1 MPERQPAPP
10 WFAAWLLHRLCRP
23 RYRDVVEGD
32 LRELFELRLHR
43 EGRWRA
49 AGRYWI
55 DVLSLARSP
64 YGRGHV
70 DYQVDPGKGRLTEW
84 IMNLLQ
90 DLRQAARSLVKAPA
104 FSGVVV
110 LTLGLAVGAN
120 SAIFSVVDGVLLR
133 PLPYDQPESIVVIN
147 ERGDGGLDGI
157 GPSGASQD
165 LFLEWRS
172 ASRSF
177 EQMAMYSQQE
187 ATITSLEEP
196 VRLNGLAASPALFTL
211 LRVDALIGRTFTPD
225 EEEPGQDDVV
235 VLGHSAWQRYFGG
248 DPAVVGTQL
257 RLDDRNRTVVGVT
270 PPGVQFPDASVEYY
284 VPMLSSLPDLA
295 GGAEEAARS
304 GAWVRSERDDRQGGA
319 GAPGAASGGSGPGE
333 GGGPGAGGGQR
344 DGGRQGGDGGEE
356 AEDRLELWG
365 RVVARLN
372 PGVTLEMA
380 AEEGTALVR
389 GLRQEDIATL
399 DDRRAEVISMQEEV
413 VGSVRRSLL
422 TLMGAVGFVLLIA
435 CANVANLVTARSV
448 ERRKE
453 IAVRSALGAGKWT
466 LSRYLFLESLL
477 LALAGGVMGLGLAF
491 GSLRLLGALS
501 PDFIPRLEGVRIDV
515 RVLGFTLLV
524 AVVTAVLFSLIPAR
538 GATRLD
544 LTRALKEEFGSF
556 GLTRG
561 LGRNA
566 LRKLLVTAEV
576 ALSVVLLVGAGLLLA
591 SFLRLAS
598 VDPGYDPNNLLHLHI
613 SLPAN
618 AYSDA
623 ASHLNYYDDLVLRL
637 EAVPGILSATVA
649 SQPPYLP
656 ANIRVA
662 MSTQRDGEP
671 PSPEQRPTPV
681 GVRMV
686 ENAYFEALRAAPVA
700 GRLIN
705 RDDRPETLAVAVL
718 SRSGVKAMFG
728 DRDPVGER
736 MPFVGGQEL
745 EIVGVVDD
753 VRTAGVDPTPQA
765 DIFLP
770 YRQASEGMV
779 PRLFRTAHVL
789 IRTGPAPL
797 SVLPAVRTVL
807 RQSEGALL
815 VLSAA
820 TIRDRMSNS
829 VAEPRFY
836 ASLVGAL
843 ALLAL
848 VLAAVGIYG
857 MLSYSVQQGVR
868 DNAIR
873 RALGAPV
880 GGILRRVLSQGM
892 LLAGAGLA
900 LGIVAAMTLTRLLES
915 MLYEIEPTDPA
926 SLTIV
931 ALVFLAV
938 ALLAVWI
945 PARRA
950 MRIDPMDVLR
960 YE

>member
-1 MPERQPAPP
+1 
-10 WFAAWLLHRLCRP
+10 
-23 RYRDVVEGD
+23 
-32 LRELFELRLHR
+32 
-43 EGRWRA
+43 
-49 AGRYWI
+49 
-55 DVLSLARSP
+55 
-64 YGRGHV
+64 
-70 DYQVDPGKGRLTEW
+70 
-84 IMNLLQ
+84 MNLLQ
-90 DLRQAARSLVKAPA
+90 DVRQAARGLIKAPG

-133 PLPYDQPESIVVIN
+133 PLPFDQPGSIVVIN
-147 ERGDGGLDGI
+147 ERGGGELEGI
-157 GPSGASQD
+157 TRSGASQD

-172 ASRSF
+172 DSRSF

-196 VRLNGLAASPALFTL
+196 VRVNGLAASPALFAL
-211 LRVDALIGRTFTPD
+211 LRVDAAIGRTFTSD
-225 EEEPGQDDVV
+225 EEEPGQDDVI

-248 DPAVVGTQL
+248 DAAVVGTQL
-257 RLDDRNRTVVGVT
+257 RLDDRSRTVVGIV
-270 PPGVQFPDASVEYY
+270 PPGVQFPDASIEYY
-284 VPMLSSLPDLA
+284 VPMLSSLPDHP

-304 GAWVRSERDDRQGGA
+304 GASVRSERNVRRSGGT
-319 GAPGAASGGSGPGE
+319 PPDGSGPAGGQ
-333 GGGPGAGGGQR
+333 GGGGSQGGG
-344 DGGRQGGDGGEE
+344 GGRGGDGAGEE
-356 AEDRLELWG
+356 SEERFELWG
-365 RVVARLN
+365 RVVARLS

-380 AEEGTALVR
+380 TEEGTALVR
-389 GLRQEDIATL
+389 GLRQEDVASL
-399 DDRRAEVISMQEEV
+399 ADRVAEVISMQEEV
-413 VGSVRRSLL
+413 VGSVRRSLM

-448 ERRKE
+448 ARRKE
-453 IAVRSALGAGKWT
+453 IAVRSALGAGKWM
-466 LSRYLFLESLL
+466 LSRYLFIESLL
-477 LALAGGVMGLGLAF
+477 LALAGGLVGLGLAF
-491 GSLRLLGALS
+491 GGLRLLSALG
-501 PDFIPRLEGVRIDV
+501 PEFIPRLEGVSIDF

-524 AVVTAVLFSLIPAR
+524 ALATAILFSLMPAR
-538 GATRLD
+538 GAARLD
-544 LTRALKEEFGSF
+544 LTRALKEEFSAA
-556 GLTRG
+556 G
-561 LGRNA
+561 LGRDA

-576 ALSVVLLVGAGLLLA
+576 ALSVVLLVGAGLLMA
-591 SFLRLAS
+591 SFIRLSS

-618 AYSDA
+618 AYADA
-623 ASHLNYYDDLVLRL
+623 ASHLNYYDDLVRRL
-637 EAVPGILSATVA
+637 EAVPGVQAATVA
-649 SQPPYLP
+649 NQPPYLP

-662 MSTQRDGEP
+662 LSTQRDDGP
-671 PSPEQRPTPV
+671 PSPDQRPTPV

-686 ENAYFEALRAAPVA
+686 ENAYFDTLRATPAG

-718 SRSGVKAMFG
+718 SRSGMEAMFG
-728 DRDPVGER
+728 DRDPVGEK
-736 MPFVGGQEL
+736 MPFMGGQEL

-770 YRQASEGMV
+770 YRQAPERMV
-779 PRLFRTAHVL
+779 PMLFSTAHVL

-797 SVLPAVRTVL
+797 SVLPSVRTTL
-807 RQSEGALL
+807 RQSEGGLL

-820 TIRDRMSNS
+820 SVRDRLSDS

-836 ASLVGAL
+836 ASLVAAF

-848 VLAAVGIYG
+848 SLAAVGIYG

-880 GGILRRVLSQGM
+880 GGILRRVLGQGM
-892 LLAGAGLA
+892 GLA
-900 LGIVAAMTLTRLLES
+900 AVGLVLGIAAALTLTRLLES
-915 MLYEIEPTDPA
+915 MLYEVEPTDPS
-926 SLTIV
+926 SLAVV
-931 ALVFLAV
+931 AVVFLAV

-950 MRIDPMDVLR
+950 TRIDPMDVLR